1 MIRYRIQRTIRHIQ
15 MDMLCDGMEKAAAME
30 TLQMLQS
37 LHPENEYVL
46 EEYNFDPGG
55 PRRPRLGR
63 DPDLH

>member
-15 MDMLCDGMEKAAAME
+15 TDMLCDGMEKAAAME

-46 EEYNFDPGG
+46 EEYSFDPAG
-55 PRRPRLGR
+55 PRLGR

>member
-1 MIRYRIQRTIRHIQ
+1 MIKYRIIQ
-15 MDMLCDGMEKAAAME
+15 LDMICDGMEKAVAME

-46 EEYNFDPGG
+46 EEYNFDPAG
-55 PRRPRLGR
+55 PRLGR